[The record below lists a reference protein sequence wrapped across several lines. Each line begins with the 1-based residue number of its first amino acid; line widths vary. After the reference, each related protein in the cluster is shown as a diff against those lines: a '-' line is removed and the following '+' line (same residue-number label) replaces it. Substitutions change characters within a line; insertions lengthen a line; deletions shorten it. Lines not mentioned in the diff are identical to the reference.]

1 MIDLIESKFSRA
13 GFRKI
18 GVNEPKMA
26 LWFRVV
32 NGICYVVNLVDY
44 QDPVQSGVTTE
55 IIESVTDSVHR
66 FLQSKGYNDI
76 QVLTLIITY
85 SEYVAEDL
93 AGDRVLYWV
102 LDTYHT
108 LFIQPAGQPD
118 SFGGFEGVMRDVI
131 DTLTADIF
139 RQENTVQGYVPQ
151 QHKKKKQ
158 IRILTMN
165 NLLILINVLVFVRL
179 EMQGSTENTLY
190 MLMHGAFYW
199 PLIKE
204 SGELYRFFT
213 CIFIHF
219 GFMHLAGNMIT
230 LFYLGDNL
238 ERAVGVVKYIIIYVV
253 TGLASSVVSCLYY
266 IIIGKDVVSGGAS
279 GAVFGVIG
287 ALVYIVTVN
296 KGKLE
301 DLNSVSLILFTG
313 YLLYSGFTSTGVNN
327 AAHIGGFLSGL
338 LIAKFL
344 YKKPQSGNIF

>member
-1 MIDLIESKFSRA
+1 MIDLIESKFFGA

-18 GVNEPKMA
+18 GVNASKMA

-44 QDPVQSGVTTE
+44 QDPAQSDVTTE
-55 IIESVTDSVHR
+55 TLESVADSVHR
-66 FLQSKGYNDI
+66 FLQSKGYYDI
-76 QVLTLIITY
+76 QVLTLISTY

-93 AGDRVLYWV
+93 AGTKVPYWV

-118 SFGGFEGVMRDVI
+118 SFGGFEGVMRAVI
-131 DTLTADIF
+131 DTLNADTVP
-139 RQENTVQGYVPQ
+139 QENITQSYVPQ
-151 QHKKKKQ
+151 QHRKKKQ

-165 NLLILINVLVFVRL
+165 NLLILINVLVFAWL
-179 EMQGSTENTLY
+179 EMNGSTGNTLY
-190 MLMHGAFYW
+190 MLLHGAFYW
-199 PLIKE
+199 PLVKE
-204 SGELYRFFT
+204 SGEWYRFFT

-238 ERAVGVVKYIIIYVV
+238 ERAVGVVKYVIIYIV

-266 IIIGKDVVSGGAS
+266 IMIGKDVVSGGAS

-301 DLNSVSLILFTG
+301 DLNSVSLTLFTI

-327 AAHIGGFLSGL
+327 AAHIGGFFSGL

-344 YKKPQSGNIF
+344 YKKPQLDNNI